1 MPRNNPVLDLKT
13 LLPSTFFHIVRLQ
26 KSLYHFSGFDRHTGE
41 TMGDNRDLSGW
52 NKTKEVLRIAYT
64 LPFVMASVVGVVFA
78 LTVKQEW
85 LISLLIPLDVF
96 FLALFVNFSNDYF
109 DHKSGVD
116 KLRFAEHS
124 DPEFQAEVSQL
135 FNQKVFWSGNSLDRG
150 IITEKQGKTLMALL
164 AIGAVLVSIPIV
176 LYAGWVAI
184 ILGLIGLALAFF
196 YTAPPI
202 NLGARG
208 LGEVDVFISFSMMA
222 FFSYFVIVQQFSWTM
237 LFLAL
242 AIGCAVM
249 LMRLSDETPG
259 YASHKKMGERDL
271 VVRFGLEKISTI
283 EMAIIILLYV
293 FVALAAL
300 TEPFMVILFLTLPM
314 PIKALRMLKTNDRL
328 RFWRPIPQFLKLA
341 VAIELLAIIALIAR
355 TVWTSL

>member
-1 MPRNNPVLDLKT
+1 MSAVFRRVYMRFPELTAVPGEVLNATTKLT
-13 LLPSTFFHIVRLQ
+13 SWA
-26 KSLYHFSGFDRHTGE
+26 
-41 TMGDNRDLSGW
+41 NA
-52 NKTKEVLRIAYT
+52 KEVLRIAYT
-64 LPFVMASVVGVVFA
+64 FPFVMASVVGVAFA
-78 LTVKQEW
+78 LTIKPEW

-116 KLRFAEHS
+116 KLRFADHS

-150 IITEKQGKTLMALL
+150 IITEAQGKMLMALL
-164 AIGAVLVSIPIV
+164 AIGAVVVSLPIV

-196 YTAPPI
+196 YTAPPV

-208 LGEVDVFISFSMMA
+208 FGEVDVFASFSMMA

-249 LMRLSDETPG
+249 LMRLSDEAPG
-259 YASHKKMGERDL
+259 YSSHVKKGEKNL
-271 VVRFGLEKISTI
+271 LVRFGLERIGAI
-283 EMAIIILLYV
+283 ETTLVVLLYA
-293 FVALAAL
+293 FVALATF
-300 TEPFMVILFLTLPM
+300 TEPFLIIIFLTLPI
-314 PIKALRMLKTNDRL
+314 PIGAIKMLRTVDRL
-328 RFWRPIPQFLKLA
+328 RYWRPIPQFLKLA
-341 VAIELLAIIALIAR
+341 VSIELLAIIALIAR

>member
-1 MPRNNPVLDLKT
+1 MMAGTN
-13 LLPSTFFHIVRLQ
+13 
-26 KSLYHFSGFDRHTGE
+26 
-41 TMGDNRDLSGW
+41 LSGW
-52 NKTKEVLRIAYT
+52 GKTKEVLRIAYT

-78 LTVKQEW
+78 LTMKQEW

-96 FLALFVNFSNDYF
+96 ILALFVNFSNDYF

-124 DPEFQAEVSQL
+124 DPRFQAEVSKL

-150 IITEKQGKTLMALL
+150 IITEKQGKLLMALL

-176 LYAGWVAI
+176 LYAGWVAVV
-184 ILGLIGLALAFF
+184 LGLIGLALAFF
-196 YTAPPI
+196 YTAPPV

-208 LGEVDVFISFSMMA
+208 FGELDVFASFSMIA

-242 AIGCAVM
+242 TIGCAVM
-249 LMRLSDETPG
+249 LMRLSDEAPG
-259 YASHKKMGERDL
+259 YSSHVRKGEKNLL
-271 VVRFGLEKISTI
+271 VHFGLNRITRI
-283 EMAIIILLYV
+283 EASIVVLLYI
-293 FVALAAL
+293 FAGLAAL
-300 TEPFMVILFLTLPM
+300 TEPFLVILFLTLPI
-314 PIKALRMLKTNDRL
+314 PVKAIKMLKTVDRL
-328 RFWRPIPQFLKLA
+328 QYWRPIPQFLKLA
-341 VAIELLAIIALIAR
+341 VGIEILAIIALIAR